1 MVQSALYLGGIV
13 GVLLSGGFVY
23 WEIGKFATPQVPR
36 SLFDERKEMFA
47 YTAGLFVG
55 VPLAFVLLLF
65 LNSMNGGFVLAGA
78 LEDAI
83 LIGGFEVAQWLLLR
97 SVYFGTGT
105 AGPFYALGF
114 RAGIAGI
121 LVLAINAQYLG
132 GPNLAVLGVGVVLAQ
147 SAAILALGVAGALLS
162 LRAARG
168 SQRLGGG
175 PLSGAIVGAVGYYF
189 LGLGAFL
196 GGGPALVAAGVVA
209 VGMWSVYVRLRNP
222 ILGRVRPPPE
232 ASTGVAEGAEA
243 PAFGRTDRP

>member
-1 MVQSALYLGGIV
+1 MVASALYLGGIV

-23 WEIGKFATPQVPR
+23 WEIGKFAAPQVPR

-55 VPLAFVLLLF
+55 VPFAFVLLLF
-65 LNSMNGGFVLAGA
+65 LSSMVGGFVLAGA
-78 LEDAI
+78 LEDAV
-83 LIGGFEVAQWLLLR
+83 LIAGLEVAQWLLLR
-97 SVYFGTGT
+97 SVYFGSGT

-132 GPNLAVLGVGVVLAQ
+132 GPNVVPLGVGEVLAQ

-175 PLSGAIVGAVGYYF
+175 PASGAVVGAIGYYF
-189 LGLGAFL
+189 LGVGAFL
-196 GGGPALVAAGVVA
+196 GSTSALVASAVVA
-209 VGMWSVYVRLRNP
+209 LGMWWVYVRLRAP
-222 ILGRVRPPPE
+222 ILARVRPPPE
-232 ASTGVAEGAEA
+232 PAGPGAETA
-243 PAFGRTDRP
+243 DSPAFGRTDRP